1 VRAASAVSGFISFWP
16 QSGLSM
22 FAFRTVRRN
31 QLKVLKSVSTSLAF
45 SHDNQI
51 LFPKPEEVP
60 HISSATIRPALDGD
74 VIRVIDDSPRPPDPL
89 APSQIWCPV
98 AFVFAFRNAVPEP
111 CFLAVVYRV
120 APTPHPP
127 PQEAWLRLDE
137 VTMKNS
143 KHLVDVTLPVTV
155 EAL

>member
-1 VRAASAVSGFISFWP
+1 
-16 QSGLSM
+16 M

-31 QLKVLKSVSTSLAF
+31 QLEVSKSVSLSRAF
-45 SHDNQI
+45 GHDNQV
-51 LFPKPEEVP
+51 LFPEPEEVP
-60 HISSATIRPALDGD
+60 HISSAAICPVLDGD
-74 VIRVIDDSPRPPDPL
+74 VICVIDDGPRPSDPF
-89 APSQIWCPV
+89 ATSQIRCPV

-143 KHLVDVTLPVTV
+143 KHLVDVTFPGTV